1 MRAGEGQVGGG
12 AEGRSARRRIED
24 DEVGGIAELAV
35 GRDGEDALGDVDI
48 AREGVRAGE
57 HERARADLVEA
68 GAGQDAGELEPLGD
82 VGKGGR
88 GDVEARGANQG
99 DGVGSLK
106 SVTVVVGQHEPEV
119 EIRDAGRGEDLVGG
133 LRIRDRAAGAADGEI
148 RDDAGVE
155 DHVAERQGLGRHR
168 AVAIAQQRQG
178 RREAEG
184 GGVEVTGVAGRVED
198 EAAEAGAVEARDARD
213 VRDLAEQRDR
223 QPRAVDLDRGRARG
237 EAVERAVQRQ
247 RTHRAAAGV
256 IEDGRAR
263 EGQRVADDPV
273 GVVDDERG
281 ARGHRDAGAAERAAG
296 EADAAL
302 VGRAVGAEDD
312 TPALD
317 GEAAGELVRTR
328 KLEQTGPG
336 LDDGDIHAGQD
347 RGDVEGREDVRVD
360 RRRPWDDKGA
370 DRDCVGAGGENHA
383 TCGELRDDHRIVRG
397 RGNRREAG
405 EGQDAARAD
414 AEVGESVTAGFA
426 ADIIEGDGLQR
437 VREVVRILQAAG
449 TINDHVRVRM
459 DRTRHVG
466 VDGREVIAAE
476 AAVDRERASRED
488 GRARDGRIE
497 VQRALVDRRAAS
509 ESVDGGEVEDARA
522 RLDQADG
529 VAEAIVRDNGVD
541 DDVAEADREGDPVG
555 GGRGGGLAQR
565 ELGETVDGKDIGA
578 GRDARAG
585 DRHARDDAQRVAGA
599 GDRDDRRTGSRRTV
613 AEGAARDGLAGV
625 GRQRVGAQRD
635 LVIPVDGEDLDAGG
649 GKVATARDGH
659 ARRQA
664 DRSQAGDDRGARGE
678 SDVTPSRKAGR
689 RMINDE
695 LARAGGS
702 RPTGGQDAAR
712 GDGADTRGEAA
723 VSTAAQAAEFEVED
737 GVRRS
742 ERDVIDRTAGQAEYR
757 RVRVGRQGQRRV

>member
-88 GDVEARGANQG
+88 GDVEARGANQR

-106 SVTVVVGQHEPEV
+106 SVTVVVGQHEAEV
-119 EIRDAGRGEDLVGG
+119 EVRDARRSEHLVGG
-133 LRIRDRAAGAADGEI
+133 LRIRDRAAGTTDGEV
-148 RDDAGVE
+148 RDDAGFE
-155 DHVAERQGLGRHR
+155 DHVAERQGLRRHG
-168 AVAIAQQRQG
+168 AVAVVEQG
-178 RREAEG
+178 DGRGEAEG
-184 GGVEVTGVAGRVED
+184 VGVEVAGIAGRVED
-198 EAAEAGAVEARDARD
+198 EAPEARPVETRDARD

-247 RTHRAAAGV
+247 RTHRAAASV
-256 IEDGRAR
+256 VEDWRAR

-281 ARGHRDAGAAERAAG
+281 ARGHHDTGAAERAAG

-312 TPALD
+312 TAALD
-317 GEAAGELVRTR
+317 VEAAGEFVRAG
-328 KLEQTGPG
+328 KLKQACAS
-336 LDDGDIHAGQD
+336 LDDSDVHAGQD
-347 RGDVEGREDVRVD
+347 RGDIEGREDVRVG
-360 RRRPWDDKGA
+360 RRSAWDHQGA
-370 DRDCVGAGGENHA
+370 DRDRVGAGGEDHA
-383 TCGELRDDHRIVRG
+383 TCVERRDNRRIVRG

-414 AEVGESVTAGFA
+414 AKVGESVTAGFA

-529 VAEAIVRDNGVD
+529 VAEAIVRDDGVD

-555 GGRGGGLAQR
+555 GGRGGRLAQR

-578 GRDARAG
+578 GRDTRAG
-585 DRHARDDAQRVAGA
+585 DRHAGDDTHRRASAS
-599 GDRDDRRTGSRRTV
+599 DRDDRRTGSRRAVGERT
-613 AEGAARDGLAGV
+613 AGGGLV
-625 GRQRVGAQRD
+625 SGRGQSIGAQRD
-635 LVIPVDGEDLDAGG
+635 LIIAVDGEDGDAGG
-649 GKVATARDGH
+649 GYIRATGDRH
-659 ARRQA
+659 ARSEA
-664 DRSQAGDDRGARGE
+664 NGDQAGDDRGARGE
-678 SDVTPSRKAGR
+678 VPASK
-689 RMINDE
+689 
-695 LARAGGS
+695 GG
-702 RPTGGQDAAR
+702 DA
-712 GDGADTRGEAA
+712 
-723 VSTAAQAAEFEVED
+723 
-737 GVRRS
+737 
-742 ERDVIDRTAGQAEYR
+742 
-757 RVRVGRQGQRRV
+757 

>member
-106 SVTVVVGQHEPEV
+106 SVTVVVGQGEAEV
-119 EIRDAGRGEDLVGG
+119 EVRDARRGEHLVGG
-133 LRIRDRAAGAADGEI
+133 LRMRDRAARAADGEI

-155 DHVAERQGLGRHR
+155 DHVAERQGLGRHG

-178 RREAEG
+178 RRQAEG
-184 GGVEVTGVAGRVED
+184 GGVEVAGVAGRVED
-198 EAAEAGAVEARDARD
+198 EAAEARPVETRDARD

-256 IEDGRAR
+256 VEDGRAR
-263 EGQRVADDPV
+263 EGQRIADGAV
-273 GVVDDERG
+273 GIIDEERG
-281 ARGHRDAGAAERAAG
+281 ACGHRDAGAAERAAG

-302 VGRAVGAEDD
+302 VGRTVGAEDD

-317 GEAAGELVRTR
+317 GEAAGELVRAG
-328 KLEQTGPG
+328 KLEQACPG
-336 LDDGDIHAGQD
+336 FDDGDIHAGQD
-347 RGDVEGREDVRVD
+347 RGDVEGREDVRVG
-360 RRRPWDDKGA
+360 RRSVWDHQGA
-370 DRDCVGAGGENHA
+370 DRDRVGAGGEDHA
-383 TCGELRDDHRIVRG
+383 TCVERRDDRRVVGSRG
-397 RGNRREAG
+397 DRREAG

-414 AEVGESVTAGFA
+414 AEVGEPAAAGFA

-449 TINDHVRVRM
+449 TIDDHVRVRM
-459 DRTRHVG
+459 DRAGHVG
-466 VDGREVIAAE
+466 VNGREVIAAE
-476 AAVDRERASRED
+476 ATVDRERAGGHN
-488 GRARDGRIE
+488 GRTRDGWIE

-509 ESVDGGEVEDARA
+509 ESVDGGEVEDTRA
-522 RLDQADG
+522 
-529 VAEAIVRDNGVD
+529 
-541 DDVAEADREGDPVG
+541 
-555 GGRGGGLAQR
+555 
-565 ELGETVDGKDIGA
+565 
-578 GRDARAG
+578 
-585 DRHARDDAQRVAGA
+585 
-599 GDRDDRRTGSRRTV
+599 
-613 AEGAARDGLAGV
+613 
-625 GRQRVGAQRD
+625 
-635 LVIPVDGEDLDAGG
+635 
-649 GKVATARDGH
+649 
-659 ARRQA
+659 
-664 DRSQAGDDRGARGE
+664 
-678 SDVTPSRKAGR
+678 
-689 RMINDE
+689 
-695 LARAGGS
+695 
-702 RPTGGQDAAR
+702 
-712 GDGADTRGEAA
+712 
-723 VSTAAQAAEFEVED
+723 
-737 GVRRS
+737 
-742 ERDVIDRTAGQAEYR
+742 
-757 RVRVGRQGQRRV
+757 